1 MAPHLAAVSSEYAG
15 RVDVWKI
22 NADEQPGVVRELG
35 IMGIPTLIVY
45 RNGREVTR
53 YVGGMGA
60 AGMRA
65 LFAAALADEAEPSQA
80 LPRVQGTERGLRLG
94 VAAVLLVL
102 AAFTGWPLVLLLA
115 AAAVF
120 FSAIHDRCPLWQ
132 GIKTRLGW

>member
-60 AGMRA
+60 TGMRA

>member
-1 MAPHLAAVSSEYAG
+1 
-15 RVDVWKI
+15 VWKI